1 MGALVAVISK
11 RGGNVAQEAIKMLK
25 ALRHR
30 GSDLHGISTGKET
43 IIARDISELS
53 SLLNAESN
61 VILGYNFSQNLLD
74 DVPQPI
80 EAEDFTMIFDGK
92 IFSPIIDKREI
103 KDLIGRDG
111 NVEDSIKNFIRKV
124 NGSFSFVILKDNK
137 LLAGRD
143 PVGAK
148 PLYFCEGE
156 NFYALASERKALW
169 LLGVGNERVKS
180 FPPGSFAEISGGG
193 MRVQPVK
200 VLEMGETRKI
210 DEEKAVEE
218 VYNLLFRSV
227 REKSIGLD
235 RVSIAFSGGLDSSI
249 IASIAGKC
257 VKNVLLISVGL
268 DGSKDLDNA
277 ERISGEIGLP
287 FRAEAYTI
295 NDVEEVLPKVLWLI
309 EEANALKA
317 AICIPEFWLAEKS
330 FRMGYKAMFS
340 GQGSDELFAGY
351 HKYLKS
357 YAESLKAAEENLY
370 YDALRLHEAS
380 LEPEEKICTFHNVE
394 VRFPYV
400 DYDLASFALSL
411 PVTLKISSSND
422 PLRKRILRKLAE
434 HIGLPLEVYLKPKK
448 AIQYGTG
455 VSQALRKIAKKNR
468 LNVQDLINQVF
479 NSIEWFK

>member
-1 MGALVAVISK
+1 
-11 RGGNVAQEAIKMLK
+11 
-25 ALRHR
+25 
-30 GSDLHGISTGKET
+30 
-43 IIARDISELS
+43 
-53 SLLNAESN
+53 
-61 VILGYNFSQNLLD
+61 
-74 DVPQPI
+74 
-80 EAEDFTMIFDGK
+80 
-92 IFSPIIDKREI
+92 
-103 KDLIGRDG
+103 
-111 NVEDSIKNFIRKV
+111 
-124 NGSFSFVILKDNK
+124 
-137 LLAGRD
+137 
-143 PVGAK
+143 
-148 PLYFCEGE
+148 
-156 NFYALASERKALW
+156 
-169 LLGVGNERVKS
+169 
-180 FPPGSFAEISGGG
+180 

-351 HKYLKS
+351 RKYLKS

-394 VRFPYV
+394 VRFPYA